1 MVHFLV
7 HTPQVVISGK
17 LNSSWEDKFL
27 PLRFNFLTLVCNV
40 FLYEGSFCSR
50 WVNQT
55 GIRAQRKQADYFFF
69 LLFLLCLSKILFVK
83 CTHKFKPTTTLF
95 SQIVSFNPH
104 FYSVIIDDNTCS
116 ISPVELIIYGKRKH
130 FTGCKVEFFY
140 YIFIIQNEFC
150 FP

>member
-50 WVNQT
+50 WMNQT

-69 LLFLLCLSKILFVK
+69 LLFLLYLSKILFVK
-83 CTHKFKPTTTLF
+83 CTHKFKPTTLF
-95 SQIVSFNPH
+95 SQICQLQPTFLFSYYRWQYMLNFTCGTYYLWEKET
-104 FYSVIIDDNTCS
+104 FYG
-116 ISPVELIIYGKRKH
+116 L
-130 FTGCKVEFFY
+130 
-140 YIFIIQNEFC
+140 
-150 FP
+150 